1 MSEHPAKRR
10 RRAGH
15 LAPLHPDVVP
25 ESKQY
30 LELLEF
36 EKQLDSLMARKKIEY
51 SDTLRKPPAQL
62 KRNLR
67 IFLSC
72 AVENDEA
79 TGGTAWT
86 LRIDGKLLDDEKR
99 TYTSKRKFS
108 SFLRRMYVEFNGNGS
123 ADEAAAK
130 PAEWQRS
137 ASVGDSDGFDLTRT
151 SSGGVPAGHVD
162 AKILLHLM
170 HSPAKFELK
179 KELADMIGLFH
190 ATRHEAIA
198 ALWQYIKERKLQ
210 DREEP
215 EWINCD
221 DYMQRV
227 FPGVARMKFTDIPSQ
242 LDRVLLPL
250 SPVVLHYKIPMELGQ
265 HKREIYD
272 LEVEVDDP
280 NRDVMATMFDSI
292 DGEVRVLDSQVAVLK
307 RELDESREK
316 REFMLNFSR
325 DPKEFLASWLA
336 SQAREN
342 NAVAAVGTL
351 SEEQRAAPFYTDH
364 RAQEAVYRYY
374 ATVLQKR
381 TKELSEQTTKKKAK

>member
-1 MSEHPAKRR
+1 MRYFGDAT
-10 RRAGH
+10 
-15 LAPLHPDVVP
+15 V
-25 ESKQY
+25 
-30 LELLEF
+30 LLLFGCLFVCLF
-36 EKQLDSLMARKKIEY
+36 ER
-51 SDTLRKPPAQL
+51 
-62 KRNLR
+62 
-67 IFLSC
+67 
-72 AVENDEA
+72 
-79 TGGTAWT
+79 
-86 LRIDGKLLDDEKR
+86 
-99 TYTSKRKFS
+99 
-108 SFLRRMYVEFNGNGS
+108 
-123 ADEAAAK
+123 
-130 PAEWQRS
+130 
-137 ASVGDSDGFDLTRT
+137 
-151 SSGGVPAGHVD
+151 
-162 AKILLHLM
+162 
-170 HSPAKFELK
+170 
-179 KELADMIGLFH
+179 
-190 ATRHEAIA
+190 
-198 ALWQYIKERKLQ
+198 
-210 DREEP
+210 
-215 EWINCD
+215 
-221 DYMQRV
+221 
-227 FPGVARMKFTDIPSQ
+227 FTDIPSQ

>member
-1 MSEHPAKRR
+1 M
-10 RRAGH
+10 
-15 LAPLHPDVVP
+15 
-25 ESKQY
+25 
-30 LELLEF
+30 
-36 EKQLDSLMARKKIEY
+36 
-51 SDTLRKPPAQL
+51 
-62 KRNLR
+62 
-67 IFLSC
+67 SC
-72 AVENDEA
+72 AVENDDA
-79 TGGTAWT
+79 TGDTAWT

-227 FPGVARMKFTDIPSQ
+227 FPGVARMKYGMMMCIFFAVYGSVLIIYFSLFFIFFRSVASHSLGCFYFKLHSLT
-242 LDRVLLPL
+242 RVLCAISVTRPYCCCL
-250 SPVVLHYKIPMELGQ
+250 VVCLF
-265 HKREIYD
+265 
-272 LEVEVDDP
+272 VC
-280 NRDVMATMFDSI
+280 
-292 DGEVRVLDSQVAVLK
+292 LK
-307 RELDESREK
+307 GSRI
-316 REFMLNFSR
+316 F
-325 DPKEFLASWLA
+325 
-336 SQAREN
+336 
-342 NAVAAVGTL
+342 
-351 SEEQRAAPFYTDH
+351 H
-364 RAQEAVYRYY
+364 RNWTECCCRC
-374 ATVLQKR
+374 R
-381 TKELSEQTTKKKAK
+381 RSCCTTKYRWS